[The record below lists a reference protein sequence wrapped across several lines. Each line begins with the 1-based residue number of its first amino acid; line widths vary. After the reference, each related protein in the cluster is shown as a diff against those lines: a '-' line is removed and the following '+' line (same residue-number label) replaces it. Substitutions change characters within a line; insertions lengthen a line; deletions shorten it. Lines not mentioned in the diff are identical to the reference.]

1 MKKLGLIALL
11 FTLACGVQ
19 AQKKTVKKAPA
30 KKAAKGKKSS
40 SKKKTSSGDPILD
53 ELICYEGGPCTFN
66 IYKGDTLVY
75 NVNASDKSYQFLV
88 IPNKFDVSTGADFN
102 WVMTAPVNRK
112 GRVTISAAALKSG
125 KRLINYFNGGDLK
138 LTDASAVWLST
149 DNFKDITNMN
159 KPETKIAMDAGEP
172 ETFGSPEADAVTP
185 TINYKG
191 REITL
196 DGFAIESKPGGN
208 ASRKELWVLNIT
220 NNLLILKM
228 DLGWTI
234 ELKEIREKK

>member
-11 FTLACGVQ
+11 FVLACSTQ

-30 KKAAKGKKSS
+30 KKSSAKGKKSS
-40 SKKKTSSGDPILD
+40 SKKKTTSGEGVLD

-66 IYKGDTLVY
+66 IHKGDTLVY
-75 NVNASDKSYQFLV
+75 AVTNADKNYNFLV
-88 IPNKFDVSTGADFN
+88 IPNKFDVGTGADFN
-102 WVMTAPVNRK
+102 WVMTDPINRK

-125 KRLINYFNGGDLK
+125 KRLINYFSGGDLK
-138 LTDASAVWLST
+138 LTDASAVWLAT
-149 DNFKDITNMN
+149 DNFKDITSG
-159 KPETKIAMDAGEP
+159 ETKIAMDSGEP
-172 ETFGSPEADAVTP
+172 ETFSSPENDAVTP

-191 REITL
+191 KEISL

-220 NNLLILKM
+220 NNLLIIKM

>member
-11 FTLACGVQ
+11 FVLATSVQ

-30 KKAAKGKKSS
+30 KKGSVKKKSS
-40 SKKKTSSGDPILD
+40 TKKKTTSGEGVLD

-66 IYKGDTLVY
+66 IHKGDTLVY
-75 NVNASDKSYQFLV
+75 DVRATDKSYQFMV
-88 IPNKFDVSTGADFN
+88 IPNKFDVGGGADFN
-102 WVMTAPVNRK
+102 WVMTDPVNRK

-125 KRLINYFNGGDLK
+125 KRLINYFSGGDLK
-138 LTDASAVWLST
+138 LTDASSVWLAT
-149 DNFKDITNMN
+149 DNFKDITSG
-159 KPETKIAMDAGEP
+159 ETKIAMDSGEP
-172 ETFGSPEADAVTP
+172 ETFASPETDAVTP

-191 REITL
+191 KEISL

-208 ASRKELWVLNIT
+208 AGRKELWVLNIT

-228 DLGWTI
+228 DMGWTI
-234 ELKEIREKK
+234 ELKEVREKR

>member
-1 MKKLGLIALL
+1 MKKLGLILLL
-11 FTLACGVQ
+11 FVLACSAE

-30 KKAAKGKKSS
+30 KKTAKGKKSNTK
-40 SKKKTSSGDPILD
+40 KKKTTSGEGVLD

-66 IYKGDTLVY
+66 IHKGDTLVY
-75 NVNASDKSYQFLV
+75 AVNNSGQQYNFLV
-88 IPNKFDVSTGADFN
+88 IPNKFDVTSGADFN
-102 WVMTAPVNRK
+102 WVMTEPINRK
-112 GRVTISAAALKSG
+112 GRVTISSAGLKSG
-125 KRLINYFNGGDLK
+125 KKLVNYFSGGDLK

-149 DNFKDITNMN
+149 DNFKDITSG
-159 KPETKIAMDAGEP
+159 ETKISMDNAAP
-172 ETFGSPEADAVTP
+172 ETFSSPETDAVTP

-191 REITL
+191 KEITL

-208 ASRKELWVLNIT
+208 AARKELWVLNIT
-220 NNLLILKM
+220 NNLLIIKM